1 MGFFAG
7 LFIGISRIIVN
18 YTLSI
23 GPAGGTMALSNIS
36 GAVFF
41 IAAQAIKNKKWIRL
55 FELIGALIA
64 ILGCLLLSIPE
75 KFIWIFEKLRCKNKI

>member
-7 LFIGISRIIVN
+7 LFIGISRIILN
-18 YTLSI
+18 FNLSI
-23 GPAGGTMALSNIS
+23 GPAGGAMALSNIS
-36 GAVFF
+36 ASVFF
-41 IAAQAIKNKKWIRL
+41 IAALAIRNKKWIRL

-75 KFIWIFEKLRCKNKI
+75 KFIWIY